1 MEFEYPT
8 TDIEIKTEIEPETKI
23 DIETEMNKQ
32 KFYKDIFNV
41 FNIECNTE
49 EDLFNITL
57 DMDTLR
63 SLDIIEKI
71 RLLIPKY
78 KENYNS
84 NFLKC
89 LHSNSTNKQKLPAIN
104 FIRQILKCN
113 KYKLKGYYICMGYE
127 KSTGKKKLKRLY
139 KIIPLESPNIE

>member
-8 TDIEIKTEIEPETKI
+8 NDIEIKTEIEPETKT

-57 DMDTLR
+57 DMDTL
-63 SLDIIEKI
+63 EV
-71 RLLIPKY
+71 
-78 KENYNS
+78 
-84 NFLKC
+84 
-89 LHSNSTNKQKLPAIN
+89 
-104 FIRQILKCN
+104 
-113 KYKLKGYYICMGYE
+113 
-127 KSTGKKKLKRLY
+127 
-139 KIIPLESPNIE
+139 

>member
-8 TDIEIKTEIEPETKI
+8 TDIEIKTEIEPETKT

-78 KENYNS
+78 KEKYNS
-84 NFLKC
+84 NFLTC

>member
-8 TDIEIKTEIEPETKI
+8 TEIEIKTETEIEPEI
-23 DIETEMNKQ
+23 NKQ
-32 KFYKDIFNV
+32 NFYKDIFNV

-63 SLDIIEKI
+63 SLDIIEKL

-78 KENYNS
+78 KEKYNS
-84 NFLKC
+84 NFLTC

-127 KSTGKKKLKRLY
+127 KSTGKKRLKRLY
-139 KIIPLESPNIE
+139 KIIPLESPNIEE